1 MLTHRKAESL
11 ADNVVEG
18 HSEEV
23 ASEEKQTEPVNSVKL
38 APLRFL
44 LEKFVNLYRLPPLSH
59 LDRQSLFFPL
69 DIEVSFLIFIVDRL
83 NAF

>member
-1 MLTHRKAESL
+1 MLAHCKAESL

-18 HSEEV
+18 HSQEV
-23 ASEEKQTEPVNSVKL
+23 ASEEKQTESVHSVKL

-44 LEKFVNLYRLPPLSH
+44 LEKFVNLHRLPPLSN
-59 LDRQSLFFPL
+59 LDWQSLFFPL
-69 DIEVSFLIFIVDRL
+69 DIEVSFLLFIVDSL